1 MSEALIEVAS
11 RRPLLAPWYRLVQEP
26 DRLLLEHGGSL
37 VTLEGKA
44 AGLLLPRLVPLLDG
58 TRTVEQIVDQL
69 GPAIEPSIRRAL
81 TLLDE
86 HGLIID
92 GQGVPIGSS
101 GEAALFAAAVAV
113 GTPAPALARERL
125 GQAGVGVA
133 GRSPAAGEVARLLDE
148 AGVGRVERGGPEL
161 AGAGLDLLVAAPDRT
176 ETELLLDVNSRAV
189 EAEQAWLQ
197 VIPHDGRVVVVGPLF
212 LPGRSACHE
221 CYRLRRAAA
230 SDYEDDFE
238 LVERVPGRGAE
249 PAALTAVS
257 AGIATLFAIRW
268 LASADPTL
276 PGRASTIRTR
286 GLLETETH
294 HVLRVPRCP
303 SCGTGLEALPSPW
316 FKQGA
321 LDA

>member
-1 MSEALIEVAS
+1 M
-11 RRPLLAPWYRLVQEP
+11 
-26 DRLLLEHGGSL
+26 LLEHGGSL

-58 TRTVEQIVDQL
+58 TRTVEQIVHDL

-81 TLLDE
+81 ALLDE
-86 HGLIID
+86 HGLILD

-101 GEAALFAAAVAV
+101 GEAALYAAAAAV
-113 GTPAPALARERL
+113 GRRPPALATQRLREGR
-125 GQAGVGVA
+125 VGVA
-133 GRSPAAGEVARLLDE
+133 GRSPVAGDVARLLTE
-148 AGVGRVERGGPEL
+148 AGVGGVERGGAEL
-161 AGAGLDLLVAAPDRT
+161 AGAGLDLLVAAPDCT
-176 ETELLLDVNSRAV
+176 ETELLLEVNSRTV
-189 EAEQAWLQ
+189 EAEQPWLQ

-257 AGIATLFAIRW
+257 AGLATLLAIRW
-268 LASADPTL
+268 LASSDPTL
-276 PGRASTIRTR
+276 PGRASKLRTR
-286 GLLETETH
+286 GLLEIK
-294 HVLRVPRCP
+294 
-303 SCGTGLEALPSPW
+303 TG
-316 FKQGA
+316 
-321 LDA
+321 